1 MATQEELND
10 FLTALMQQRNDALNK
25 LAEVMA
31 TTASLQRQMVK
42 DKENA
47 DNTMET
53 NVAATD

>member
-1 MATQEELND
+1 MATQEEMND
-10 FLTALMQQRNDALNK
+10 FITALMQQRNDALNK

>member
-1 MATQEELND
+1 MATQEVMND
-10 FLTALMQQRNDALNK
+10 FIAILMQQRNDALNK

-31 TTASLQRQMVK
+31 TNASLQRQMVK